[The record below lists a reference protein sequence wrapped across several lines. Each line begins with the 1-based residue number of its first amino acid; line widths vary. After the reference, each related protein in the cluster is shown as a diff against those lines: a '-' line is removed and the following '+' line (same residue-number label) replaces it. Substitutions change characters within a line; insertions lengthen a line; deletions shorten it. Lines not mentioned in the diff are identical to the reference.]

1 MEVLKVMSLTVAVSL
16 AFATVITLAVSLA
29 LDPLERARQRWVA
42 REREAGKIV
51 HA

>member
-1 MEVLKVMSLTVAVSL
+1 MEVLKVMSLTVGVSL
-16 AFATVITLAVSLA
+16 VVASGLTLLVGLL
-29 LDPLERARQRWVA
+29 LDPLERLRQRWVA

>member
-1 MEVLKVMSLTVAVSL
+1 MEVLKVMSLTIGVSL
-16 AFATVITLAVSLA
+16 VVAAGLALLVGLL
-29 LDPLERARQRWVA
+29 LDPLERLRQRWVA

>member
-1 MEVLKVMSLTVAVSL
+1 MAVLKIMALAVGVSL
-16 AFATVITLAVSLA
+16 LVATGLTLLVGLL
-29 LDPLERARQRWVA
+29 LDPLERLRQRWVA

>member
-1 MEVLKVMSLTVAVSL
+1 MEVLKVMALTVSISL
-16 AFATVITLAVSLA
+16 AFAAAVTLAVGLA
-29 LDPLERARQRWVA
+29 LDPLEHARQRWVA